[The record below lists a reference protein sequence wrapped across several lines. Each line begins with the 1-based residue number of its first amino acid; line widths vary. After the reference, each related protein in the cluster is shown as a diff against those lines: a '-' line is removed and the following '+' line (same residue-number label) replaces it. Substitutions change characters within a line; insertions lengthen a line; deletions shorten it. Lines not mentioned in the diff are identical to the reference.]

1 MIAVR
6 ILIAKTLR
14 NLIEQMNEN
23 KITKANVI
31 SLIKD
36 NEQYVLVYEK
46 E

>member
-6 ILIAKTLR
+6 IIIAKTLR
-14 NLIEQMNEN
+14 HLIEQMNEN
-23 KITKANVI
+23 KITKADVI